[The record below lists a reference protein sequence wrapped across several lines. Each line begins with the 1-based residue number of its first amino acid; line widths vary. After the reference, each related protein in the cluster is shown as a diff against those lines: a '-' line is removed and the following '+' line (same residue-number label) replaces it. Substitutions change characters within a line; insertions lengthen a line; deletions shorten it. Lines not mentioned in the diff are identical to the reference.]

1 MRLLIL
7 HLPTGLSGNSLL
19 TSAGVMPS
27 LVANNQYTKNM
38 KARELFKSELRKKI
52 TEAEDFGGYPLDLRI
67 EKAPWCNE
75 NKDIFTT
82 EELDEAFEYIEHC
95 SEWFVDI
102 YENIWEGK
110 SAHAEYTGVSLLA
123 EEFRNLLNKRP
134 LSAEEKFDARLK
146 ELGIYDDWC
155 QQGCVGRVGV
165 ETSEG
170 VKIFVHED
178 EDDRFTEFTYPP
190 MREMEKSDQ
199 FRIKALEEFY
209 PAMSDDKEFMSKLV
223 RWVANPAN
231 KNPLF
236 PVDVYFLWSDYTW
249 QDFVDDKP
257 AEVVK
262 HGRKWEVLKSYE
274 PNASKDWWVSDFE
287 NVGTLYMNNLD
298 GYMVLYEIN
307 GTILKSDI

>member
-1 MRLLIL
+1 MERDF
-7 HLPTGLSGNSLL
+7 
-19 TSAGVMPS
+19 
-27 LVANNQYTKNM
+27 
-38 KARELFKSELRKKI
+38 FKSTLSKMI
-52 TEAEDFGGYPLDLRI
+52 AEVKSESDHVLDLRA
-67 EKAPWCNE
+67 ERAPYSQE
-75 NKDIFTT
+75 NKAIFSIN
-82 EELDEAFEYIEHC
+82 ELDLVFDYVKD
-95 SEWFVDI
+95 SKEWFVDI
-102 YENIWEGK
+102 YENVWFGK
-110 SAHAEYTGVSLLA
+110 TGTAEFTGIALLS
-123 EEFRNLLNKRP
+123 EDFRKLLSKRP

-170 VKIFVHED
+170 IKILVHED

-199 FRIKALEEFY
+199 FRIKALGEFY
-209 PAMSDDKEFMSKLV
+209 PAMSDDKEFMSDLV

-257 AEVVK
+257 AKVIK
-262 HGRKWEVLKSYE
+262 HGREWEVLEQYE
-274 PNASKDWWVSDFE
+274 PNAETDWWVSDFK
-287 NVGTLYMNNLD
+287 NVGTLYMNNQD
-298 GYMVLYEIN
+298 GYMVLFEN
-307 GTILKSDI
+307 TGATLKSDI

>member
-1 MRLLIL
+1 
-7 HLPTGLSGNSLL
+7 
-19 TSAGVMPS
+19 
-27 LVANNQYTKNM
+27 M
-38 KARELFKSELRKKI
+38 KARELFKSELSRLI
-52 TEAEDFGGYPLDLRI
+52 TEVKKESDHVLDLRI
-67 EKAPWCNE
+67 EKTPWCQQ
-75 NKDIFTT
+75 NKAIFSIS
-82 EELDEAFEYIEHC
+82 EMDSAFEYIKD
-95 SEWFVDI
+95 SQEWFVDI
-102 YENIWEGK
+102 YENVWFGK
-110 SAHAEYTGVSLLA
+110 TGTAEFTGIALLS
-123 EEFRNLLNKRP
+123 ENFSKLLNKRP
-134 LSAEEKFDARLK
+134 LTAEEKFDARLK
-146 ELGIYDDWC
+146 ELGIYEDWC

-170 VKIFVHED
+170 IKILVHED

-190 MREMEKSDQ
+190 MREMEKKDQ

-223 RWVANPAN
+223 RWVVNPAN

-236 PVDVYFLWSDYTW
+236 PVDVYFLWSDYAW

-257 AEVVK
+257 AEVTK